1 MTDVRPEVLELL
13 NSRDPLKP
21 FHRADGQDFTEAE
34 AALMADATPAERAV
48 AAQARLIARAE
59 AGQAIRT
66 KLAENLAASGVADQH
81 VTRVTEGLLV
91 NLGSVPHAE
100 VVKLAPEA
108 PDTPAVDEL
117 ETRLGRDWPVMV
129 ATEAGLPVVQ
139 VREMFGQV
147 PPR

>member
-81 VTRVTEGLLV
+81 VTRVTEGL
-91 NLGSVPHAE
+91 
-100 VVKLAPEA
+100 
-108 PDTPAVDEL
+108 DEL